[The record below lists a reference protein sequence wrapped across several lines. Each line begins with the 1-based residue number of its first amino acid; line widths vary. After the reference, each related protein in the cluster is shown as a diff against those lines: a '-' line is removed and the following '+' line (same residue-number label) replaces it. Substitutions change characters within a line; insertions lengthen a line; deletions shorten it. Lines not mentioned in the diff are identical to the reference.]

1 MLVDDYD
8 YPVFLFDE
16 TFHFYKND
24 TSELIDETIEKI
36 LFRYTTNNEIVINH
50 RKYSQHEEN
59 QEFVQEIKK
68 VIKKLRTHLQ
78 NLNTRTFVSVGG
90 KVLHRIVHPEVDDY
104 RINVYLVQF
113 YNIHRPL

>member
-1 MLVDDYD
+1 MLDDYA
-8 YPVFLFDE
+8 YPVFGFDE

-24 TSELIDETIEKI
+24 TPEFIDETIEKI
-36 LFRYTTNNEIVINH
+36 LCRYTTNNEIVIRH
-50 RKYSQHEEN
+50 RKYGQHEEN

-68 VIKKLRTHLQ
+68 VITKLRTHLQ
-78 NLNTRTFVSVGG
+78 ILNTRMFVSVGG
-90 KVLHRIVHPEVDDY
+90 KVLHRIVHPEADYY